1 MNQNNFSLE
10 VFKFNSDIHNQIHSN
25 KIKNQIAF
33 ILIKLKSIH
42 KINSILVSKCFYSTF
57 KETVNNLNEM
67 NRKLYDENQQF
78 KERNIEQRQ
87 QIEHFHVLFQ
97 ENQQKTEHTLT
108 LMRKERD
115 EAYQHENDLK
125 RRMQHAM
132 DSKQQETF
140 LTINSLKEKLD
151 EFKANEAQLYNDLNN
166 TKTQMQQEKSANEL
180 LEKQIKQLEKDCG
193 LLNDNWT
200 AERNELNKRMNE
212 LNTQLEQTKKLQV
225 SEKQKLDDKYM
236 RERDELKVQLKELE
250 KKIDEVTKEKT
261 QLSTK
266 CSQLAEGNRVLE
278 TQLQDNQTLN
288 SKNEQELK

>member
-1 MNQNNFSLE
+1 
-10 VFKFNSDIHNQIHSN
+10 
-25 KIKNQIAF
+25 
-33 ILIKLKSIH
+33 
-42 KINSILVSKCFYSTF
+42 
-57 KETVNNLNEM
+57 M

-115 EAYQHENDLK
+115 EAYQHENELK

-151 EFKANEAQLYNDLNN
+151 EFKANEAQLYSDLNT
-166 TKTQMQQEKSANEL
+166 TKTQMQQEKRANEL
-180 LEKQIKQLEKDCG
+180 LEDKIKQLEKDCG
-193 LLNDNWT
+193 LLTETWS

-212 LNTQLEQTKKLQV
+212 LNTQLEQTKKLHV
-225 SEKQKLDDKYM
+225 SEKQKLEDKYM
-236 RERDELKVQLKELE
+236 RERDELKAQLNELE

-266 CSQLAEGNRVLE
+266 CGQLAEGNRVLE

-288 SKNEQELK
+288 SKSEQELK